1 MKVIYTQNTMYRKEE
16 YAISTQIVESEGQRF
31 VLKKALNNKAIPF
44 VNGMEKNYQELVK
57 QYSREN
63 IAKGELLSP
72 GVFRMEYIDGEAL
85 DVICMRL
92 LENGN
97 YNGFFKNIEYYYNR
111 ILANYTD
118 EIIPVNDFNP
128 MSPNR
133 KYNLDLTLNNIIVL
147 PSGKIK
153 IIDYE
158 WLLPNISK
166 KFELFRTVAFL
177 YGQYKNIFKEKQ
189 LSQGKLLEIC
199 GFSAKDIEL
208 HNKQEENFEAIILDW
223 NSKKNERKTIKI
235 NF

>member
-1 MKVIYTQNTMYRKEE
+1 MIDIDKVIILENEEE
-16 YAISTQIVESEGQRF
+16 YL
-31 VLKKALNNKAIPF
+31 VLDKVLY
-44 VNGMEKNYQELVK
+44 E
-57 QYSREN
+57 
-63 IAKGELLSP
+63 
-72 GVFRMEYIDGEAL
+72 
-85 DVICMRL
+85 
-92 LENGN
+92 
-97 YNGFFKNIEYYYNR
+97 NIEYYYNR

-118 EIIPVNDFNP
+118 DIIPVNDFNP

-208 HNKQEENFEAIILDW
+208 HNKQEGNIEAIILDW

>member
-1 MKVIYTQNTMYRKEE
+1 MYRKEE
-16 YAISTQIVESEGQRF
+16 YAISTQIVESEGQKF

-44 VNGMEKNYQELVK
+44 VNGLEKNYQELVK

-118 EIIPVNDFNP
+118 DIIPVNDFNP

-133 KYNLDLTLNNIIVL
+133 KSILDLT
-147 PSGKIK
+147 
-153 IIDYE
+153 
-158 WLLPNISK
+158 
-166 KFELFRTVAFL
+166 
-177 YGQYKNIFKEKQ
+177 
-189 LSQGKLLEIC
+189 
-199 GFSAKDIEL
+199 
-208 HNKQEENFEAIILDW
+208 
-223 NSKKNERKTIKI
+223 
-235 NF
+235 